1 MESRQRMESR
11 RGFLRVLGGAAL
23 ALVGSVGGVAADWRD
38 AGRRRIDGRAPAAV
52 RSGPAGRATMTGH
65 PLGGPARKDT
75 KHPDPRPDVDGSNV
89 LTAAD
94 LSGNPDLIPLFEG
107 IAKIPQIADG
117 IGCACGCASDPNI
130 RSLLTCFEKSSRM
143 ALFCEI
149 CQAEGRM
156 AVRLHDNGRTLDQ
169 IRAALDARFG

>member
-1 MESRQRMESR
+1 MRNDRIESR
-11 RGFLRVLGGAAL
+11 RGFLRVLGGVAVTL
-23 ALVGSVGGVAADWRD
+23 AGSVAGVAADWRD
-38 AGRRRIDGRAPAAV
+38 AGR
-52 RSGPAGRATMTGH
+52 
-65 PLGGPARKDT
+65 GPARKAT
-75 KHPDPRPDVDGSNV
+75 THPDPRPDVDGSNV

-156 AVRLHDNGRTLDQ
+156 AVRLHDNGRTLEQ

>member
-1 MESRQRMESR
+1 MESRQRLESR
-11 RGFLRVLGGAAL
+11 RGFLRALGGAAL
-23 ALVGSVGGVAADWRD
+23 ALVGSVVGVAADWRD
-38 AGRRRIDGRAPAAV
+38 ADAGRRRVDGRVSAVV
-52 RSGPAGRATMTGH
+52 RSGPAGRATT
-65 PLGGPARKDT
+65 
-75 KHPDPRPDVDGSNV
+75 HPDPRPDVDGSNV
-89 LTAAD
+89 LAATD
-94 LSGNPDLIPLFEG
+94 LSGSPDLIPLFEG
-107 IAKIPQIADG
+107 IAKIPHIADG

-149 CQAEGRM
+149 CQAEGRL

>member
-1 MESRQRMESR
+1 MESQQPMASR
-11 RGFLRVLGGAAL
+11 RGFLRALGGAAL

-38 AGRRRIDGRAPAAV
+38 AGRRRVDGRVAAV
-52 RSGPAGRATMTGH
+52 LRSGPAGKATTH
-65 PLGGPARKDT
+65 P
-75 KHPDPRPDVDGSNV
+75 HPRPDVDGSNV

-117 IGCACGCASDPNI
+117 IGCACGCAADPNI

-156 AVRLHDNGRTLDQ
+156 AVRLHDNGRTLEQ

>member
-1 MESRQRMESR
+1 MESR
-11 RGFLRVLGGAAL
+11 RGFLRALAGAVL
-23 ALVGSVGGVAADWRD
+23 ALVGSVAGVAADWRE
-38 AGRRRIDGRAPAAV
+38 AGRRGVAGRGAAIIRSGPGGAPAA
-52 RSGPAGRATMTGH
+52 GPGNGPHPGGRARGATT
-65 PLGGPARKDT
+65 
-75 KHPDPRPDVDGSNV
+75 HPDPRPDVDGSNV

-156 AVRLHDNGRTLDQ
+156 AVRLHDTGRTLDQ

>member
-1 MESRQRMESR
+1 MESR
-11 RGFLRVLGGAAL
+11 RGFLRALGGAAL
-23 ALVGSVGGVAADWRD
+23 ALVGSVAGVAADWRD
-38 AGRRRIDGRAPAAV
+38 AGRRLVDGRAAAIV
-52 RSGPAGRATMTGH
+52 RSGAGGGPNDEAGH
-65 PLGGPARKDT
+65 HLGGPARKAT
-75 KHPDPRPDVDGSNV
+75 THPDPRPDIDGSNV

-94 LSGNPDLIPLFEG
+94 LSGNPDLISLFEG